1 LLSQPADPRL
11 EIQREKCLKDMAGPE
26 GPRQEALDGVGVMPV
41 DVAGMPAVDQFVEP
55 MILDLPALVAEGGAQ
70 SGRILL

>member
-1 LLSQPADPRL
+1 
-11 EIQREKCLKDMAGPE
+11 MAGPE